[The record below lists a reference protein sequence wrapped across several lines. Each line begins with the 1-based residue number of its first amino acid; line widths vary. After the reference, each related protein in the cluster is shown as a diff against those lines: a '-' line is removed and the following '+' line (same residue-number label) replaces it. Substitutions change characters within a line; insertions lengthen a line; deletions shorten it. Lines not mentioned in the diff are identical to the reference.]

1 MSCLK
6 LSNQPRCALNVYAS
20 LNSRI
25 ANLADIRLQ
34 KARSLPAVK
43 SFCYYKSIHLSDFLF
58 PDIPVNIKCYYVCM
72 QNIQLAKKSKTDT
85 NHFLMVRD
93 VKKIDVFVTAGVIF
107 CFGGNT
113 ASAAV
118 F

>member
-1 MSCLK
+1 
-6 LSNQPRCALNVYAS
+6 
-20 LNSRI
+20 
-25 ANLADIRLQ
+25 
-34 KARSLPAVK
+34 
-43 SFCYYKSIHLSDFLF
+43 
-58 PDIPVNIKCYYVCM
+58 M

-118 F
+118 Y